1 MHDKQQIAAIR
12 ARKEDW
18 ETRVRDAAIDRAAP
32 RREMKSLGIGHLE
45 FPLNEIYTPADLEE
59 QGFDYLTDV
68 GFPGESP
75 FVRGIEPTRDPSR
88 PWLIRIYAGY
98 GTPEQ
103 SNERYKFLLREGAEE
118 IVMAVDLPTQVGYD
132 ADHPMA
138 AGEVGRVGV
147 SISSLRDMELAFAGI
162 PLSSMRRVGLLGNSY
177 GPIALSLF
185 IALGEK
191 QGIPAGDYTVH
202 LQNDVLK
209 EYGTRGT
216 QFLPIR
222 PAVRLVTDV
231 IRYCAVHHPHWNAC
245 NACAAHYAYAGAA
258 AAHAFALADARV
270 YIEDILDKGMR
281 IDDFAPMFN
290 LFTVGELSFAGV
302 ATIRAVRKIWSRMM
316 KETYGAKDP
325 RSMGIRMTAYSVAES
340 TAQQT
345 LNNIIRIAL
354 ATQTYALAGVDYIY
368 NASYDEG
375 LAIPTEEAARLS
387 LRTQQILANETELGF
402 TIDPFAGSYLVES
415 LTLQLEREILRYL
428 EKIEEMGGAVAAIE
442 KGFFQAKASEEAY
455 KKRVRIEKGE
465 RIHVGVNKYRL
476 ATDEVPET
484 FKPDPGVEKRRV
496 ESLRELRRER
506 DNDEVARCLARVR
519 EVCRTSDNVVPA
531 VLDAVRAYA
540 TIGEICGV
548 WREVFGE
555 YEFSRAYM

>member
-1 MHDKQQIAAIR
+1 MHDNERTAAIR
-12 ARKEDW
+12 AKQHEW
-18 ETRVRDAAIDRAAP
+18 QTRVLNPALEKIGP
-32 RREMKSLGIGHLE
+32 KREMRSLGIGHLE
-45 FPLNEIYTPADLEE
+45 APLKEIYTPVDLEE
-59 QGFDYLTDV
+59 NGFDYLKDV
-68 GFPGESP
+68 GFPGAYP
-75 FVRGIEPTRDPSR
+75 FVRGVEATRDPCR

-103 SNERYKFLLREGAEE
+103 SNGRYKFLVQEGAEE

-147 SISSLRDMELAFAGI
+147 SICSLRDMELAFEGI
-162 PLSSMRRVGLLGNSY
+162 PLSSMRRVGMLGNSF

-191 QGIPAGDYTVH
+191 QGISPKDYTIH

-231 IRYCAVHHPHWNAC
+231 IRYCAVHHPQWNAC
-245 NACAAHYAYAGAA
+245 NVCAAHYAYAGAA
-258 AAHAFALADARV
+258 AAHAYALADAQA
-270 YIEDILDKGMR
+270 YINDILDKGMN
-281 IDDFAPMFN
+281 IDDFAYLFN
-290 LFTVGELSFAGV
+290 LFTVGELTFAGV
-302 ATIRAVRKIWSRMM
+302 ATIRAVRKIWARMM
-316 KETYGAKDP
+316 REKYGAQDP
-325 RSMGIRMTAYSVAES
+325 RSMGIKMTAYTVAES

-345 LNNIIRIAL
+345 LNNIVRIAL
-354 ATQTYALAGVDYIY
+354 GTQTYALAGVDYIY

-375 LAIPTEEAARLS
+375 LAIPTEEAARLA
-387 LRTQQILANETELGF
+387 LRTQQILANETEIAH
-402 TIDPFAGSYLVES
+402 TVDPFAGSYLVES
-415 LTLQLEREILRYL
+415 LTLQVEREILRYL
-428 EKIEEMGGAVAAIE
+428 KEIEDVGGAIAAIE
-442 KGFFQAKASEEAY
+442 NGLFQKKAAEEAY

-465 RIHVGVNKYRL
+465 RIHVGVNRYKV
-476 ATDEVPET
+476 AAEEVPVT
-484 FKPDPGVEKRRV
+484 FKPDPGVGSRRI
-496 ESLRELRRER
+496 ESLRRLKDER
-506 DNDEVARCLARVR
+506 DNQTVARCLEKVR
-519 EVCRTSDNVVPA
+519 EVSSTNENVVPA

-540 TIGEICGV
+540 TIGEICDI

-555 YEFSRAYM
+555 YEFSKAYM